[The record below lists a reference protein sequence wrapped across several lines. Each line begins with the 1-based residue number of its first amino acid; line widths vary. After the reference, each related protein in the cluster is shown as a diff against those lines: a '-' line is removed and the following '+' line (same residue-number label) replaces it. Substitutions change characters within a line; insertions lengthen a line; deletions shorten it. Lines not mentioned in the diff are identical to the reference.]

1 MQSRTIG
8 ILGSFAFVSLH
19 SMTAHA
25 QKTEGAL
32 QLALGT
38 DFLTYTSASTAVDV
52 PGVGERTLK
61 TKAFNWGFASRN
73 GVNLEGGY
81 GLTESLVLGGF
92 LALGGR
98 SDTTKLDADGAD
110 EDTESRFD
118 LTLAP
123 KIDYMFSPGSKLRPF
138 IGGAL
143 GITYHSQK
151 TESHDPQTNT
161 TTTSLDASATG
172 LLLMGRVGLRW
183 FLAPGFSLDPALMF
197 GWIPFSSGSYK
208 VGATSYDADL
218 SQFSLGLSV
227 AASGWMDI

>member
-8 ILGSFAFVSLH
+8 ILCSFAFVSLH

-38 DFLTYTSASTAVDV
+38 DFLTYSKASTTVDV
-52 PGVGERTLK
+52 PGGGERKLK
-61 TKAFNWGFASRN
+61 TKSFNWGFASRN

-81 GLTESLVLGGF
+81 GLTDSLVLGGL

-98 SDTTKLDADGAD
+98 SDTTKLDTDGAN
-110 EDTESRFD
+110 EDTESTFD

-123 KIDYMFSPGSKLRPF
+123 KIDYMFSPDSNLRPF

-143 GITYHSQK
+143 GITYQSAK
-151 TESHDPQTNT
+151 TESHNPQTNT
-161 TTTSLDASATG
+161 TTTGVDASATG
-172 LLLMGRVGLRW
+172 LLLMARVGLRW
-183 FLAPGFSLDPALMF
+183 FAAPGFSLDPALMF

-208 VGATSYDADL
+208 VGATSFDANM

-227 AASGWMDI
+227 AAS

>member
-8 ILGSFAFVSLH
+8 ILCSFAFISLH
-19 SMTAHA
+19 SVTALA

-32 QLALGT
+32 QLGLGT
-38 DFLTYTSASTAVDV
+38 DFLTYTSASTTVEV
-52 PGVGERTLK
+52 PGGAESTLK
-61 TKAFNWGFASRN
+61 TKSFNWGFASRN

-81 GLTESLVLGGF
+81 GLTDSLVLGGF

-98 SDTTKLDADGAD
+98 SDTTKLDVDGA
-110 EDTESRFD
+110 EEETESAFD

-123 KIDYMFSPGSKLRPF
+123 KIDYMFSPDSNLRPF
-138 IGGAL
+138 LGGAL
-143 GITYHSQK
+143 GITYQSAK
-151 TESHDPQTNT
+151 TESHDPQSNT
-161 TTTSLDASATG
+161 TTTGLDASATG

-183 FLAPGFSLDPALMF
+183 FLAQGFSLDPALMF

-208 VGATSYDADL
+208 VGATSFDADM

-227 AASGWMDI
+227 AASGWVGL